1 MLFAP
6 EHPPTAM
13 AGGWK
18 AYRALLAD
26 PKRKTRFTDWKNP
39 ELLPETLADLSS
51 GEIQALFEYGPG
63 VRMFRPD
70 QGTTT

>member
-1 MLFAP
+1 
-6 EHPPTAM
+6 M

-26 PKRKTRFTDWKNP
+26 PKRKTHFTDWKNP

-63 VRMFRPD
+63 VRMF
-70 QGTTT
+70 